1 MLAAKQDDV
10 SNIHRR
16 WFFARITPGSR
27 KLSYSMLFACAAV
40 VIAVSHVYHLQTD
53 TATLLL
59 HLPLGLAVLF
69 GLIYLDFA
77 LMKDTPVNKL
87 SKIVLVSSFSNA
99 LWLITVAVGIL
110 AGVLFAKQ
118 GQTDYIV
125 AGMLL
130 AAGLRVGIFTSVFG
144 AGMGRAVAI
153 CLVQPL
159 LLFLAFV
166 PPASYGI
173 LAEPVGLGFG
183 VLFVALAI
191 TWASLADRAGRPD
204 IKSTFRLLQMFLNAW
219 TENKPEEVEDYIESK
234 AHDEFVTTKIIRFL
248 PAGAGRASSIILP
261 DIHPGPF
268 GSVGGSNLPYVLY
281 QHFGRT
287 ALVMHSVSDH
297 SLNIPSKKEVERYV
311 SGLAGA
317 SVHEKGA
324 TCSLPVQH
332 RQGSATATA
341 IAFGKTALLMLSL
354 APKGMEDVPQD
365 MQKELESHAASL
377 GMGLI
382 LADCHNAM
390 GGHIGEQDRRDL
402 ADAALRC
409 LDEAGKS
416 AQSEFS
422 IGFASLEDVEHGFS
436 GSPELGQAGLAV
448 MAITTQGRTYAI
460 GWADS
465 NNMDNALRD
474 KTVARI
480 KDMTV
485 LELCSSDTHSTSGKR
500 TSQGYFALGAASSQD
515 DIASAYSEMC
525 RIAQQR
531 TAACTYEVSVA
542 ESHVKVMGE
551 KQFQDYSGALDKSM
565 VLTKVFVAV
574 TVAAF
579 LVMQVLA

>member
-1 MLAAKQDDV
+1 MV
-10 SNIHRR
+10 
-16 WFFARITPGSR
+16 T
-27 KLSYSMLFACAAV
+27 
-40 VIAVSHVYHLQTD
+40 
-53 TATLLL
+53 
-59 HLPLGLAVLF
+59 VL
-69 GLIYLDFA
+69 
-77 LMKDTPVNKL
+77 
-87 SKIVLVSSFSNA
+87 
-99 LWLITVAVGIL
+99 VGIL
-110 AGVLFAKQ
+110 ASALFGKP
-118 GQTDYIV
+118 GTTDYIV

-144 AGMGRAVAI
+144 ASMSRAVAI
-153 CLVQPL
+153 CVVQPL
-159 LLFLAFV
+159 LFFLAFV
-166 PPASYGI
+166 PPAAYGI
-173 LAEPVGLGFG
+173 LGDPVGTGFG
-183 VLFVALAI
+183 TLFVALAI
-191 TWASLADRAGRPD
+191 AWSALADRAGRPE
-204 IKSTFRLLQMFLNAW
+204 IQSTFRLLQAFLNAW

-248 PAGAGRASSIILP
+248 PAGTGRASSIILP

-317 SVHEKGA
+317 AVRAKGA
-324 TCSLPVQH
+324 TCSPPVQR

-341 IAFGKTALLMLSL
+341 IAFGRTALLMLSL

-377 GMGLI
+377 GMDLM
-382 LADCHNAM
+382 LVDCHNAM

-402 ADAALRC
+402 VEAALAC

-422 IGFASLEDVEHGFS
+422 IGFASMEDVQHGFS

-474 KTVARI
+474 KTIAKI
-480 KDMTV
+480 KDVTV

-525 RIAQQR
+525 RIAQER
-531 TAACTYEVSVA
+531 TAACAYEVSIA

-565 VLTKVFVAV
+565 VLTKAFVAV

-579 LVMQVLA
+579 IIMQVLA